1 MTEHFIPYD
10 QTKEM
15 IPVRAVWHPN
25 NQFHYVKTNYSDK
38 FYPLEWDKRYSYY
51 RGKIEGE
58 EGYVADAS
66 YDS

>member
-25 NQFHYVKTNYSDK
+25 NQFHYVKTYDNDT
-38 FYPLEWDKRYSYY
+38 FYPLEWNNQYKYYS
-51 RGKIEGE
+51 GMVNGE
-58 EGYVADAS
+58 KGYVAH
-66 YDS
+66 